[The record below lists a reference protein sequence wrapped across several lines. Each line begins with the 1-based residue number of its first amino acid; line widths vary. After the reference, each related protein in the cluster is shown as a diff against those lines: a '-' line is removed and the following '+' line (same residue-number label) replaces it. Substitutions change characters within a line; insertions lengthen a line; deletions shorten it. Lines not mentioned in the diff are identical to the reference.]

1 MGASFLPFSSP
12 YETGAFSAACLAW
25 LLFEVR
31 DELRSKRGPKVKIE
45 ADRGT
50 VMTNYAAVGLAVA
63 ISSFLSLARI
73 GRLASSPASFSLGL
87 CLMIG
92 GMALREWAVI
102 SLGPYFSPKVELRVG
117 HSLVERGPYR
127 LIRHPAYTGLLMTM
141 LGYSLSV
148 LEPLGALV
156 SAVLFAIA
164 FGGRIRVEEKAL
176 EQELG
181 RAYVEYEKRTK
192 RLIPYLVRRCNSSSH
207 AEAIEPLSCRSGR
220 LSPLFFKA
228 REKKHRAKGPK
239 TAHDDRSTIFQRNA
253 VGF

>member
-1 MGASFLPFSSP
+1 
-12 YETGAFSAACLAW
+12 
-25 LLFEVR
+25 
-31 DELRSKRGPKVKIE
+31 
-45 ADRGT
+45 
-50 VMTNYAAVGLAVA
+50 
-63 ISSFLSLARI
+63 
-73 GRLASSPASFSLGL
+73 
-87 CLMIG
+87 
-92 GMALREWAVI
+92 
-102 SLGPYFSPKVELRVG
+102 
-117 HSLVERGPYR
+117 
-127 LIRHPAYTGLLMTM
+127 MTM

-192 RLIPYLVRRCNSSSH
+192 RLIPYLVRRYNSSSH

-220 LSPLFFKA
+220 LSPLFS
-228 REKKHRAKGPK
+228 RPEKKHRAKGPK
-239 TAHDDRSTIFQRNA
+239 TVHDDRSTIFQRDA